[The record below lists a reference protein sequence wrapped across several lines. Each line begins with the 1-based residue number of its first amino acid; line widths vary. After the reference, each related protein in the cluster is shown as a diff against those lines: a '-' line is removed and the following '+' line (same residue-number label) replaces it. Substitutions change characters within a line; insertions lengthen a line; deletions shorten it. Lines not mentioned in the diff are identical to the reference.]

1 MDYDLNGT
9 KLSSKKSRT
18 NVIKKFQV
26 CPNFFCERF
35 EYKVVKNSFLKFK
48 HLNQKNICLNFFSK
62 QSFFLIFFLIDTDGL
77 SVVIPTLWNSLT

>member
-35 EYKVVKNSFLKFK
+35 EYNVVKNSFLKFK
-48 HLNQKNICLNFFSK
+48 HLNQKKYMSK
-62 QSFFLIFFLIDTDGL
+62 FLHSTYRN
-77 SVVIPTLWNSLT
+77 NSLL